1 MSLAA
6 HDVVLVELPVVGD
19 GLREALHGVRDAL
32 LEAPAPKLHLLLV
45 AIRLRHRT
53 RSGGGRDGRKRGTA
67 APEGNATWGGE
78 AAAGEGGGCPED

>member
-32 LEAPAPKLHLLLV
+32 LEAPAPELHLLLV
-45 AIRLRHRT
+45 AVRLRHR
-53 RSGGGRDGRKRGTA
+53 RGGGRGGRERGTA
-67 APEGNATWGGE
+67 APDGDTTWGGE